1 MLEVLDLVV
10 NYRDTLAV
18 NGVSFRLEP
27 GQITGLLGPNG
38 AGKSTIVKAMLGL
51 VPVTRGKV
59 RFCSR
64 PLKQQLRRV
73 AYVPQRNQI
82 DWDYPI
88 KVESVVMMGRVRAT
102 GWLRSPNYKSREIVK
117 NALNRVGMWEYR
129 HRQICQLSG
138 GQQQRVFLARA
149 IAQEADLLF
158 FDEPFTGV
166 DQKTEETIFDVFAEL
181 RGKNKTLLVI
191 NHDLGD
197 SLDHYDNLI
206 LLNKRLI
213 ATGSK
218 AEVIAP
224 ENLQKAYSIN
234 ISYGSQT
241 MTKKLTANS

>member
-18 NGVSFRLEP
+18 EGVSFCLEP
-27 GQITGLLGPNG
+27 GQVTGLLGPNG

-59 RFCSR
+59 KFCSR

-88 KVESVVMMGRVRAT
+88 KVENVVMMGRIRAT
-102 GWLRSPNYKSREIVK
+102 GWLKSPSHQSREIVK
-117 NALNRVGMWEYR
+117 KALKRVGMWQYR
-129 HRQICQLSG
+129 QHQIRELSG

-149 IAQEADLLF
+149 IAQQADLLF
-158 FDEPFTGV
+158 FDEPFTGI
-166 DQKTEETIFDVFAEL
+166 DKKTEETIFDVFAEL
-181 RGKNKTLLVI
+181 KAQDKTLLVI
-191 NHDLGD
+191 NHDLGN

-206 LLNKRLI
+206 LLNKHLI
-213 ATGSK
+213 AAGSK
-218 AEVIAP
+218 ADVIAP
-224 ENLQKAYSIN
+224 ENIRKAY
-234 ISYGSQT
+234 G
-241 MTKKLTANS
+241 